1 MEDFKTFC
9 KFATPIIEDNME
21 TSSTYTLNIP
31 SSDNNLFHS
40 LVRRFGWTA
49 KKKREQHITHLDAA
63 IKAAH
68 EEDLFETNDIDT
80 LMKSL
85 TE

>member
-1 MEDFKTFC
+1 
-9 KFATPIIEDNME
+9 ME
-21 TSSTYTLNIP
+21 TSSIYVLDIP
-31 SSDNNLFHS
+31 ARDNSLFRS

-49 KKKREQHITHLDAA
+49 KKQRAGRSRRLDAA

-68 EEDLFETNDIDT
+68 EETLFETDNIDV